1 MYNKQGLN
9 TEELNKV
16 IRGMQNDVTKQPNY
30 NAMAAD
36 IVKKG
41 VDAKHAFRAEN
52 NPFKP
57 KGKLLS

>member
-1 MYNKQGLN
+1 MYNKQVN
-9 TEELNKV
+9 TEELKKV
-16 IRGMQNDVTKQPNY
+16 IQSMQNDVTKQPNY
-30 NAMAAD
+30 NAMAAE
-36 IVKKG
+36 IVKNG

>member
-1 MYNKQGLN
+1 MYNKQVN
-9 TEELNKV
+9 SEELGKV
-16 IRGMQNDVTKQPNY
+16 IRSMQNDFTKSPNY

-52 NPFKP
+52 NTFKP